1 MRKPA
6 GTSTLFAAA
15 LVLFSCGS
23 REPTFGHFDGKV
35 TATWVDG
42 RDMMLTEDFVY
53 VDGSGTRWDAPSGS
67 TIDGASIPRA
77 FWTVI
82 GGPFEG
88 NYRYA
93 SVVHDV
99 YCVRGEKHLPGA
111 RPWQK
116 VHRMFYD
123 AMRCS
128 GVPDSKALVM
138 YGAVYKFGPT
148 WDLPPAWWERA
159 FIQLKRIFGPIGYQI
174 GGPKNPGVVLGTE
187 YDPTDA
193 TEKDYRAIEELV
205 QKQHIT
211 TPEDLERALER

>member
-6 GTSTLFAAA
+6 GIATLFATA
-15 LVLFSCGS
+15 LVLISCGS
-23 REPTFGHFDGKV
+23 KDPPFGHYDGKV
-35 TATWVDG
+35 TATWVEG
-42 RDMMLTEDFVY
+42 RNMVLTEDFTY
-53 VDGSGTRWDAPSGS
+53 VDGSGTRWDAPRGS

-88 NYRYA
+88 SYRYA
-93 SVVHDV
+93 SVIHDV
-99 YCVRGEKHLPGA
+99 YCVRGEQHLPGA

-148 WDLPPAWWERA
+148 WDLPPTWWERT
-159 FIQLKRIFGPIGYQI
+159 FIELKRLFGPLGYQI
-174 GGPKNPGVVLGTE
+174 TGPKNPDILLGP
-187 YDPTDA
+187 DPHLTHA
-193 TEKDYRAIEELV
+193 TEQDYKSIEQLV
-205 QKQHIT
+205 EQQHIT
-211 TPEDLERALER
+211 TPEELEQALKQ